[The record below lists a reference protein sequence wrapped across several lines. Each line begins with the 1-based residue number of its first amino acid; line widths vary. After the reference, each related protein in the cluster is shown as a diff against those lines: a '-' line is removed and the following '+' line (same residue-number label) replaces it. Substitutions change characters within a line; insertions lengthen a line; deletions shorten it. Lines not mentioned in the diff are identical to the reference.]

1 MEKQRLAEEK
11 KKELTTTIQSRKR
24 PTFKGGF
31 SQTPVEQFN
40 KVQNDRKI
48 QIELLGNE
56 TQ

>member
-11 KKELTTTIQSRKR
+11 KKELTATIQSRKR